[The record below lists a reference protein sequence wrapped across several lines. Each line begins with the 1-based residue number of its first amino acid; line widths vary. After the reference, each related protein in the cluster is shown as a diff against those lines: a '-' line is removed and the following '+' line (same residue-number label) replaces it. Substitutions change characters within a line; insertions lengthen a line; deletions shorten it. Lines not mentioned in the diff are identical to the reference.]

1 MDYSDFLSD
10 LEEFLS
16 EEEKK
21 SLGINEEADHIINDK
36 SQANYF
42 VKLSKDCE
50 AEMQALKDFVAE
62 EKQRYNDLLE
72 KFLLNQLESISRK
85 KRYYDGALEDYAVR
99 ELMETNK
106 KSIKLPYGTL
116 AIKKQQPQYEY
127 DEAAMLEWAKQ
138 EAPEFIKTSV
148 KETINK
154 SEIKKLGTVKDG
166 ELYIS
171 GTRVP
176 GVFITDRDDKFEVK

>member
-1 MDYSDFLSD
+1 MDYNDFLSD

-62 EKQRYNDLLE
+62 EKQRYKSAIIEQNLYEGKNNED
-72 KFLLNQLESISRK
+72 I
-85 KRYYDGALEDYAVR
+85 YDGLE
-99 ELMETNK
+99 
-106 KSIKLPYGTL
+106 
-116 AIKKQQPQYEY
+116 
-127 DEAAMLEWAKQ
+127 
-138 EAPEFIKTSV
+138 
-148 KETINK
+148 
-154 SEIKKLGTVKDG
+154 
-166 ELYIS
+166 
-171 GTRVP
+171 
-176 GVFITDRDDKFEVK
+176 